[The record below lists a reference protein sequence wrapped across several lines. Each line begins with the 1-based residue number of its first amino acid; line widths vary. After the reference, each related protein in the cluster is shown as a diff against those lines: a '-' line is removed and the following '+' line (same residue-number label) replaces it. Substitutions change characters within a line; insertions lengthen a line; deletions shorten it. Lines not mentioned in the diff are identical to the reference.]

1 MSNTILCKKVTQL
14 ADYVIANRLKI
25 GTAESC
31 TGGGLSYTL
40 TSIAGS
46 SQWFERGLVTYSNEA
61 KMSLLHVKKNTLVQ
75 FGAVSQQTAHEMVEG
90 LLKLYPIDIG
100 IAITGIAGPDG
111 GSEDKPVGT
120 VWIAWKRGTSE
131 TQSQCYQ
138 FSGDREAVR
147 HSSIEAAINQLLLLC
162 GIMTIQR

>member
-1 MSNTILCKKVTQL
+1 MSNATLSKKVTQL
-14 ADYVIANRLKI
+14 AEYLIANQLKI

-31 TGGGLSYTL
+31 TGGGLSYIL

-75 FGAVSQQTAHEMVEG
+75 FGAVSKETAHEMVEG

-111 GSEDKPVGT
+111 GSEDKPIGT
-120 VWIAWKRGTSE
+120 VWIACKSSTTKTE
-131 TQSQCYQ
+131 SQCYQ
-138 FSGDREAVR
+138 LSGNREAIR
-147 HSSIEAAINQLLLLC
+147 KSSIEVAINELLSLC
-162 GIMTIQR
+162 GILTIQR